1 MAQKRTI
8 DIDINTNADEAAKQ
22 FETLSTGVKKATDS
36 AENLDAKFEDVFK
49 GVEPLTTRLGE
60 AEDRLYELA
69 LAGDTTSKEYQE
81 LLTKVGEYRKVQ
93 IQTDLAVDQA
103 AQTFSQKLGTALGG
117 ATSGFAVVQGTMALV
132 GSESQALEKT
142 LLKVQA
148 ALAIQQGVQGVLEYS
163 RSVGLATKATKLW
176 GIMTGTTTGLFK
188 ALRVALISTGIGALI
203 VGIGLLISNFDK
215 LIGFFKPVIDGFK
228 AIGDAIG
235 LTDFAAEERFEAEQK
250 RHNQTIAN
258 AKEEKQAIDKL
269 VAAEKKRQT
278 TLQSIFDVQIKQ
290 AKGNAK
296 EIERIENNKR
306 KAAKDSIDK
315 EERLF
320 LEGQKTRLKQLEAQ
334 NKKIQSLLQQANR
347 EGVAISQKTLDG
359 AAKGQEAE
367 AKLRQQIIDRN
378 FSALQDFNIRRTN
391 LDIDFQEG
399 VEQRENARTE
409 KFKQHLQDRLNA
421 ARKIEDLE
429 NELMEDGLEK
439 EIELNRDNFRRQR
452 EDLTAQG
459 KQKQEIIDLLNQL
472 ELKKEKEIREKFDVF
487 KLESF
492 DGEIAQLELQSV
504 KEIEIKKLTQEE
516 IEKQMAESA
525 ARQKAIDDQLAAD
538 KRANAIAVADTSLS
552 IAHDSLGAIGELA
565 NAFAKDDEKNAK
577 KAFNIN
583 KAVGIAQA
591 VVSTAQGIMAQLAV
605 PQDALTGANFVKAG
619 IVAATGAAQIA
630 TISKTK
636 FEGGAS
642 GETPSLDAS
651 SGEAQAPSFNVV
663 GDSGVNQLAQLQQQP
678 VQAFVVSG
686 EVTTSQALD
695 RNRVENATL

>member
-22 FETLSTGVKKATDS
+22 FETLSTGVKKAADS